1 LDSYFTGGPGRGG
14 NRDQALTNRTVYMGD
29 DSVANEPHTGC
40 ARTWASI
47 TDEIHNL
54 SLTVEQVQAHD
65 RDALE
70 RQIVALQDGLM
81 AMAAPSLLAVA
92 EKLRILWSEKLG
104 EDQDGRE
111 RRLILDDIHR
121 LVGVSA

>member
-1 LDSYFTGGPGRGG
+1 
-14 NRDQALTNRTVYMGD
+14 M
-29 DSVANEPHTGC
+29 ANEPHTGC
-40 ARTWASI
+40 ARTWASTI
-47 TDEIHNL
+47 AEIHNL
-54 SLTVEQVQAHD
+54 SLALGRVQPHE

-70 RQIVALQDGLM
+70 RQVVALQDDLM
-81 AMAAPSLLAVA
+81 AMAAPSLLAVV

-111 RRLILDDIHR
+111 RRLILADIHR